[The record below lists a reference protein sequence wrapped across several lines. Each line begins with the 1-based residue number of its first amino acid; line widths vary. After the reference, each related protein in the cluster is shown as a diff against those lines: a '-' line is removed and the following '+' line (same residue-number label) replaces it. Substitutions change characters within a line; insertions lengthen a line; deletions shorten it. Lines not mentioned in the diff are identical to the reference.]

1 MEVLPEPTEVGEGGD
16 FEAKPKPVE
25 NLISGPINNGQATL
39 KAPGKEGAYRL
50 FVYVSDGN
58 NNVATANLPF
68 YVRNER

>member
-1 MEVLPEPTEVGEGGD
+1 M
-16 FEAKPKPVE
+16 KPVE
-25 NLISGPINNGQATL
+25 NLISGSVNNGQATL

-68 YVRNER
+68 YIRNER